1 MISDWRDSENRANC
15 GDSLKSGGR
24 PFARLVGLCLSKSE
38 QFDAFRRR
46 QRLLPDKLRRAVRK
60 QEVVKL

>member
-1 MISDWRDSENRANC
+1 MISDLCDSENRANC
-15 GDSLKSGGR
+15 GGSLKSGGR

-46 QRLLPDKLRRAVRK
+46 QKLLPDKLRRAVRM